1 MYNNTERTYYYVA
14 KTMRMA
20 NFLAKKFNILKVKD
34 DRNNP
39 SFKVFL
45 FEDTLALREWLREY
59 K

>member
-1 MYNNTERTYYYVA
+1 MNNNERTYYYVA

-20 NFLAKKFNILKVKD
+20 NFLAKNFDMLKVVD
-34 DRNNP
+34 DRENP

-45 FEDTLALREWLREY
+45 FEDTLALREYLREY

>member
-20 NFLAKKFNILKVKD
+20 NFLAKKFNILKVVD
-34 DRNNP
+34 DRENP
-39 SFKVFL
+39 AFKVFL

>member
-1 MYNNTERTYYYVA
+1 MCNNTERTYYYVA

-20 NFLAKKFNILKVKD
+20 NFLAKKFNILKVVD
-34 DRNNP
+34 DRENP
-39 SFKVFL
+39 NYKVFL

>member
-1 MYNNTERTYYYVA
+1 MNNNERTYYYVA
-14 KTMRMA
+14 KTMRLA
-20 NFLAKKFNILKVKD
+20 NFLAKKFDMLKVKD

>member
-14 KTMRMA
+14 KTMRLA
-20 NFLAKKFNILKVKD
+20 NFLAKKFDILKCVD
-34 DRNNP
+34 DRENP
-39 SFKVFL
+39 NYKVFL

>member
-1 MYNNTERTYYYVA
+1 MCNNTERTYYYVA

-20 NFLAKKFNILKVKD
+20 NFLAKKFDMLKVKD

-45 FEDTLALREWLREY
+45 FEDTLALREYLRQY

>member
-1 MYNNTERTYYYVA
+1 MCNTERTYYYVA

-20 NFLAKKFNILKVKD
+20 NFLAKKFDILKVVD

-45 FEDTLALREWLREY
+45 FEDTLALREYLREY

>member
-20 NFLAKKFNILKVKD
+20 NFLAKKFDILKVVD
-34 DRNNP
+34 DRENP
-39 SFKVFL
+39 NYKVFL
-45 FEDTLALREWLREY
+45 FEDTLALREYLRQY

>member
-1 MYNNTERTYYYVA
+1 MCNTERTFYYVA
-14 KTMRMA
+14 KTMRLA

-45 FEDTLALREWLREY
+45 FEGTLALREWLREY

>member
-45 FEDTLALREWLREY
+45 FEDTLALENG
-59 K
+59 

>member
-14 KTMRMA
+14 KTMRLA
-20 NFLAKKFNILKVKD
+20 NFLAKKFDMLKVKD

-39 SFKVFL
+39 AFKVFL

>member
-1 MYNNTERTYYYVA
+1 MCNTERTYYYVA

-20 NFLAKKFNILKVKD
+20 NFLAKKFNILKVVD
-34 DRNNP
+34 DRENP
-39 SFKVFL
+39 NYKVFL